1 MAGYPV
7 LPEGIA
13 YGGDYNPEQWPEEV
27 WREDVRLMREAGV
40 NLVSLGIFTWSQLEP
55 AEGVHDFG
63 KLDRIIDLLDGA
75 GVKVDLATPTSSP
88 PAWFRTAYPASR
100 LVDREGHVIAGGSR
114 HSFCPSSPEYAA
126 ASERIAGRLAARYA
140 AHPAVVM
147 WHVHNE
153 YGWANARCYCETS
166 AAAFR
171 EWLRE
176 RHGDVAAL
184 NAAWGTTFWGL
195 TYGSF
200 EEVEPPRLGPAGQLT
215 ALQLDYARFS
225 VDAHIANFRRERDA
239 VRRFGALP
247 VTTNFMIPNCEPM
260 DYWRWAGEV
269 DVVSNDHY
277 LDAGRADGHIELAM
291 AADLTRSVAGGR
303 PWMLMEHSTGAVNWQ
318 PRNLAKR
325 PGEMRRNSLAH
336 VARGSD
342 SVLFFQWRASRHGAE
357 KFHSAMLPHAG
368 TDSGLWRDV
377 VALGAELRGL
387 AGVRGS
393 RVEAEVALVWD
404 WESYWAL
411 ELEWRPSVDLRFRE
425 RVEAFYEALWREHV
439 TVDFVHPSAD
449 LSAYR
454 LVVAPSSYLLT
465 EASGKKP
472 APLRRGRRSPGR
484 LVLLRDRRRE
494 RHHPPGRPPRRAAR
508 RARPVGGG
516 VPPPAGERHR
526 RCRRRGRG
534 WGRGFRR
541 RRRGPDEH
549 PDEHPD
555 ERPDLVGADPP
566 RRGARRGRL
575 HLRAGRGPPRGDPPR
590 AGSGHCLVRRDRP
603 RPGPRPDPRPDPGRG
618 PRPGL
623 GPDPRRGSRLGLRPD
638 PRSGVRP
645 GPHPGSR
652 RGLRFRRGRGPAGAA
667 ARGARPRGGLPPA
680 WPARHPRTG
689 APGPPPVPAQPR
701 RPAGHGPGGERHRPP
716 RRGAAHRIGDR
727 TGRRRRGRR
736 ARREHMISPAAA
748 PAT

>member
-1 MAGYPV
+1 MPGYPA

-40 NLVSLGIFTWSQLEP
+40 NLVSLGVFNWSMLEP

-63 KLDRIIDLLDGA
+63 RLDRIVDLLHSWGIMI
-75 GVKVDLATPTSSP
+75 DLATPTSSP
-88 PAWFRTAYPASR
+88 PTWFRTAHPGAR
-100 LVDREGHVIAGGSR
+100 LVDREGRVVAGGSR

-126 ASERIAGRLAARYA
+126 ASERIAERLAERYA
-140 AHPAVVM
+140 GHPAVAM

-166 AAAFR
+166 AEAFR
-171 EWLRE
+171 DWLRE

-200 EEVEPPRLGPAGQLT
+200 EEVEPPRLAPPGQLT

-239 VRRFGALP
+239 IRRFGDQP
-247 VTTNFMIPNCEPM
+247 VTTNFMIANCEPM

-277 LDAGRADGHIELAM
+277 LDAGRAENHIELAM
-291 AADLTRSVAGGR
+291 AADLTRSVAGGQA
-303 PWMLMEHSTGAVNWQ
+303 WMLMEHSTGAVNWQ

-377 VALGAELRGL
+377 VALGADLRGL
-387 AGVRGS
+387 ADLRGS

-404 WESYWAL
+404 WESFWAL

-425 RVEAFYEALWREHV
+425 RMESYYEALWREHV
-439 TVDFVHPSAD
+439 TVDFAHPGAD

-454 LVVAPSSYLLT
+454 MVVVPSSYLLT
-465 EASGKKP
+465 EAAGKNLRRYVEAGGHLVVSYFSGIVDENDAVHPGAPPGALRDVLGLSVEEFHPLPENGTVPVGDDGLTGRIWSERIRLAGARAVHAFTGGPDAGHP
-472 APLRRGRRSPGR
+472 AVTRHELGAGTAWYVATALDPSPDHTSGPGGPEGRRDPGDPGDPGDPAGGTGTGAGRDLRALLRTVLDLAGVSRPRGLPDTLELVRRGRYLFLINHGEEPVTVPEVSGTGM
-484 LVLLRDRRRE
+484 LD
-494 RHHPPGRPPRRAAR
+494 GAAYTGS
-508 RARPVGGG
+508 ATVPAGG
-516 VPPPAGERHR
+516 VTVVEPT
-526 RCRRRGRG
+526 
-534 WGRGFRR
+534 
-541 RRRGPDEH
+541 
-549 PDEHPD
+549 
-555 ERPDLVGADPP
+555 AD
-566 RRGARRGRL
+566 A
-575 HLRAGRGPPRGDPPR
+575 
-590 AGSGHCLVRRDRP
+590 
-603 RPGPRPDPRPDPGRG
+603 
-618 PRPGL
+618 
-623 GPDPRRGSRLGLRPD
+623 
-638 PRSGVRP
+638 
-645 GPHPGSR
+645 
-652 RGLRFRRGRGPAGAA
+652 
-667 ARGARPRGGLPPA
+667 
-680 WPARHPRTG
+680 
-689 APGPPPVPAQPR
+689 
-701 RPAGHGPGGERHRPP
+701 
-716 RRGAAHRIGDR
+716 
-727 TGRRRRGRR
+727 
-736 ARREHMISPAAA
+736 
-748 PAT
+748 